1 METTNSSTSEWLG
14 CSLQRDGMISTLPK
28 LQTNLNQIGPVVK
41 NCSNKGYF
49 DLWTHNICQVWYWMI
64 QEMASIDLN
73 QWKFGLSYVINIHYI
88 IVSLFIWYLT
98 SLLAVSPRLCPRTF
112 FGRWVDQCQWST
124 WFATVDSMLPK
135 SCTTMSRNIDCRDPV
150 SVSWFFLM
158 TRKPCRI
165 SFKCRNVYNELK

>member
-1 METTNSSTSEWLG
+1 MAWYQHCQN
-14 CSLQRDGMISTLPK
+14 CKPISTKSAPASK
-28 LQTNLNQIGPVVK
+28 IAQTKGTLTGMDPQYLSGVALNDPRNGINWFEP
-41 NCSNKGYF
+41 
-49 DLWTHNICQVWYWMI
+49 
-64 QEMASIDLN
+64 
-73 QWKFGLSYVINIHYI
+73 WKFGLTYVINIHYI

-150 SVSWFFLM
+150 SVSCFFLM

>member
-28 LQTNLNQIGPVVK
+28 LQTNLNQIGPCVK

-88 IVSLFIWYLT
+88 IVYLYDIWLLCLLYLHGSAPEPFSAGEWTNVSGQLDSQRLIRCFRNPAPQCRGT
-98 SLLAVSPRLCPRTF
+98 STVEIQCRCRGF
-112 FGRWVDQCQWST
+112 FSWPESRAGFLSSVE
-124 WFATVDSMLPK
+124 M
-135 SCTTMSRNIDCRDPV
+135 CTMN
-150 SVSWFFLM
+150 
-158 TRKPCRI
+158 
-165 SFKCRNVYNELK
+165 